1 MTSDSIRINP
11 VTGCVEEQRGN
22 PLEGMSD
29 EQKEYEA
36 RELVGLIEKMSRTG
50 VVKPCRVGE
59 DGKPHPVEH
68 ILELRGDVSDDPPS
82 DDD

>member
-1 MTSDSIRINP
+1 M
-11 VTGCVEEQRGN
+11 EEEHVN

-50 VVKPCRVGE
+50 VVKPCRIGE

-68 ILELRGDVSDDPPS
+68 ILELRGDVPDDPSS
-82 DDD
+82 DEE